1 MRIGAY
7 VRVSTQNQ
15 AQAQTI
21 EQQLE
26 RLQTHGQAQGGSWQE
41 VALFRDEGYSGASL
55 KRPGLD
61 RLREEAGP
69 GEL

>member
-1 MRIGAY
+1 MRIAVY
-7 VRVSTQNQ
+7 ARVSTQQQ

-26 RLQTHGQAQGGSWQE
+26 RLQGYSQEQGWVWPE
-41 VALFRDEGYSGASL
+41 ETIFLDDGYSGASL